1 MVLPPAKGCLNWV
14 VRNLLKF
21 ELMKSKYTFLVVL
34 SLAFSTSCND
44 ILDLEPLDA
53 VSDAAVWSDPELLE
67 LYVNARYDELPHG
80 YVQWAGGLRL
90 ASLTDESYDIHQGS
104 RLTNKYTQGQITP
117 ANMHLF
123 GGFWI
128 QAYSAIRHLNLFL
141 ENIDPNLVGAER
153 TAQLIAEVRF
163 LRAWFYI
170 ELFSRYGDVPLLT
183 RTVTVEGAGQ
193 IQERTPVS
201 EIVSF
206 IDRELSE
213 AAEGLPVSHA
223 GEDFGKA
230 TRGAALALRAR
241 ALLYGA
247 SPLFGS
253 GSSAEWQKVSDACEA
268 LFDLGVYSL
277 SSDFQGLFLNV
288 NDPEV
293 IFFRQFVGIRGP
305 EIDFQLGYYMPSGG
319 HNIEEWR
326 LPNGNAG
333 WSQEN
338 PLMNLVDEFE
348 TAGGEIPVLGYTGD
362 ENNLSPVIN
371 PNATGYDPSN
381 PYANRDPRLNFSIV
395 HDGSS
400 INGREVEF
408 WECGKDSRCEDVQF
422 WWNGALIDH
431 TIRKGLDLNWEPG
444 IGLSSTTPYIYMRLA
459 EFYLTYAEAQYHLGH
474 DEVARQ
480 YVNMVRSRPGVNM
493 PPIESS
499 QTGSGLL
506 DKIKHERKVELAFE
520 SNRWYDARR
529 WLDAEV
535 DFAKDAIGLEVMRDE
550 VTGEKTYRYFV
561 QQQRSFPNSHYLF
574 PIPLEEINKT
584 NWTQNPG
591 Y

>member
-1 MVLPPAKGCLNWV
+1 
-14 VRNLLKF
+14 
-21 ELMKSKYTFLVVL
+21 MKTKYTLLIVG
-34 SLAFSTSCND
+34 SLAFFSSCND
-44 ILDLEPLDA
+44 ILELEPLDS
-53 VSDAAVWSDPELLE
+53 VSEAALWNDPELLE

-80 YVQWAGGLRL
+80 YIQWAGGLRMV
-90 ASLTDESYDIHQGS
+90 SLTDEAYDIHQGS

-128 QAYSAIRHLNLFL
+128 QAYSAIRNLNTFL
-141 ENIDPNLVGAER
+141 EKADPNLGQPER

-163 LRAWFYI
+163 LRAWFYT
-170 ELFSRYGDVPLLT
+170 ELFSRYGAVPLLSA
-183 RTVTVEGAGQ
+183 TVTVEEADQ
-193 IQERTPVS
+193 IKERAPVS
-201 EIVSF
+201 EVLAF
-206 IDRELSE
+206 IDAELLE
-213 AAEGLPVSHA
+213 AADDLPLSYT
-223 GEDFGKA
+223 GGDFGKA
-230 TRGAALALRAR
+230 TKGAALALRAR

-247 SPLFGS
+247 SPLFGP
-253 GSSAEWQKVSDACEA
+253 SSTAQWQAVSDACEA
-268 LFDLGVYSL
+268 LFALEVYSL

-293 IFFRQFVGIRGP
+293 IFFKQFAGIRGP
-305 EIDFQLGYYMPSGG
+305 EVNFQLGYYTPSGG

-348 TAGGEIPVLGYTGD
+348 TAGGEIPVLGYTGED
-362 ENNLSPVIN
+362 DNLSPIIN

-381 PYANRDPRLNFSIV
+381 PYANRDPRLSLSIV
-395 HDGSS
+395 HDGAL
-400 INGREVEF
+400 INNREVEF
-408 WECGKDSRCEDVQF
+408 WECGTDSRCEDVPF

-431 TIRKGLDLNWEPG
+431 TIRKGLDFNWSPG
-444 IGLSSTTPYIYMRLA
+444 TALSSTTPYIYTRLA
-459 EFYLTYAEAQYHLGH
+459 EFYLTYAEAQYHLGNH
-474 DEVARQ
+474 QIAQQ
-480 YVNMVRSRPGVNM
+480 YVNKIRSRPGVDM
-493 PPIESS
+493 PPIESA

-506 DKIKHERKVELAFE
+506 DKIKHERKIELAFE
-520 SNRWYDARR
+520 GNRWYDARR

-535 DFAKDAIGLEVMRDE
+535 DFARDAIGLEVVRDTL
-550 VTGEKTYRYFV
+550 TGDKTYRYFV
-561 QQQRSFPNSHYLF
+561 QQKRSFPSSHYLF

-584 NWTQNPG
+584 NWSQNPG